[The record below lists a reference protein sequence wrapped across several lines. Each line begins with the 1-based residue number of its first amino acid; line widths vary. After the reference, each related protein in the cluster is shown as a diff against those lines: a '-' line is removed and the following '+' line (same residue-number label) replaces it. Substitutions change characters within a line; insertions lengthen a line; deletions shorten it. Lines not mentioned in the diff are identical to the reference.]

1 MVRYIDLR
9 KLLLFMP
16 DDTPIPQKPAGKA
29 PASRGIPSKE
39 SMWLDDIRK
48 LRDEWKYHQN
58 VRLELDQILQIIF
71 PKKYQTKYYE
81 TALKFMQSLLAKQ
94 IMRGVDLGEF
104 LRANN
109 YSKATFYNII
119 LPRLKRVGM
128 ITTEREAFTEQA
140 SERKFYRKIV
150 RPSTQFSIFFTHVA
164 REYESIVETSK
175 VKAQKQP
182 PA

>member
-1 MVRYIDLR
+1 MDETQLNDVVPSAL
-9 KLLLFMP
+9 
-16 DDTPIPQKPAGKA
+16 KA
-29 PASRGIPSKE
+29 IKKMPASRGIPSKE

-58 VRLELDQILQIIF
+58 VRLELDQIMHIIF
-71 PKKYQTKYYE
+71 PKKYQGKYYE

-94 IMRGVDLGEF
+94 TMRGADLGEF
-104 LRANN
+104 LRTHN

-128 ITTEREAFTEQA
+128 ITTEREAFTESA
-140 SERKFYRKIV
+140 EKRKFYRKIV
-150 RPSTQFSIFFTHVA
+150 KPSTQFSIFFTHLA

-175 VKAQKQP
+175 AKAGTQKAQ
-182 PA
+182 

>member
-1 MVRYIDLR
+1 
-9 KLLLFMP
+9 MP
-16 DDTPIPQKPAGKA
+16 EDIQIPQKSSGKA

-39 SMWLDDIRK
+39 SLWLDDIRK

-58 VRLELDQILQIIF
+58 VRLEIDQILQIIF
-71 PKKYQTKYYE
+71 PKKYQGKYYE
-81 TALKFMQSLLAKQ
+81 TALKFMQTLLAKQ
-94 IMRGVDLGEF
+94 VMRGADLGEF

-128 ITTEREAFTEQA
+128 ITTEREAFTESA
-140 SERKFYRKIV
+140 EKRKFYRKIV
-150 RPSTQFSIFFTHVA
+150 RPSTQFSIFFSHIA

-182 PA
+182 SG

>member
-1 MVRYIDLR
+1 MEEKQPSGV
-9 KLLLFMP
+9 KQ
-16 DDTPIPQKPAGKA
+16 TNGKA

-39 SMWLDDIRK
+39 SLWLGDIRK

-58 VRLELDQILQIIF
+58 VRLEIDQILHIVF
-71 PKKYQTKYYE
+71 PKKYQERYYE

-94 IMRGVDLGEF
+94 IMRGADLGEF
-104 LRANN
+104 LRSSN

-150 RPSTQFSIFFTHVA
+150 RPSTQFSIFFTHLA
-164 REYESIVETSK
+164 KEYESIVETA
-175 VKAQKQP
+175 KARSGTQKT
-182 PA
+182 